1 MTDNEIINALECCAS
16 KDENACD
23 NCPCLNTRCIATTG
37 EVIDLIH
44 RQEAE
49 IKSLKNECFCLAN
62 ERDAYKDV
70 LDTAVTEAIKEFA
83 ERLKGKKRVVFTAV
97 NDSNYAVTVENI
109 NNLVKEMA
117 GE

>member
-1 MTDNEIINALECCAS
+1 MTDEDF
-16 KDENACD
+16 KYMDE
-23 NCPCLNTRCIATTG
+23 LRKT
-37 EVIDLIH
+37 IH

-49 IKSLKNECFCLAN
+49 IDRLKNECFCIAN

-83 ERLKGKKRVVFTAV
+83 ERLKGKKQVVFTAV
-97 NDSNYAVTVENI
+97 NDSSYAVTVENI

-117 GE
+117 GDDNA